1 MPCRVVDLDLAVIWD
16 LDFLTTRQIHNSS
29 SVLQEVDI

>member
-1 MPCRVVDLDLAVIWD
+1 MLCRVVDLNWAVIWD

-29 SVLQEVDI
+29 PELQEVDI